1 MNTILIISIIIVII
15 YLLTKEKM
23 IEVFKTF
30 LFAIVIAIFLRSFA
44 YEPFTI
50 PSGSM
55 KPNLLVGDFL
65 FVSKFAYGYSKYSFP
80 YGRYLPFSGRL
91 FYSPVKRGDVAV
103 FKYPRDNKTD
113 YIKRVIGL
121 PGDAVQIKN
130 GQVFVNGKGLRR
142 EKNGLFKDMHRNGYM
157 ETFNI
162 YKEINEEEKEYLTLD
177 DINFDGII
185 GSSFNG
191 VDEFDVNNTKNYT
204 VPADHFFVM
213 GDNREHSSDSRIL
226 SQVGFVPK
234 INLVG
239 KASII
244 FLSIEYSTNRINI
257 FGIDIFKFPKSIRI
271 NRVGKLLN

>member
-30 LFAIVIAIFLRSFA
+30 LFAIIIAIFLRSFA

-91 FYSPVKRGDVAV
+91 LYSPVKRGDVAV

-121 PGDAVQIKN
+121 PGDTIQIKN
-130 GQVFVNGKGLRR
+130 GQVFVNEEGLER
-142 EKNGLFKDMHRNGYM
+142 EKVGLFQDMHRNGYM
-157 ETFNI
+157 ETFDI
-162 YKEINEEEKEYLTLD
+162 YKEVNNQNKEYLVLD
-177 DINFDGII
+177 DVNFNGII

-191 VDEFDVNNTKNYT
+191 IEQFDVNNTKNYT
-204 VPADHFFVM
+204 VPVDHFFVM

-234 INLVG
+234 VNLVG

-244 FLSIEYSTNRINI
+244 FLSIEYSTEKINI

>member
-30 LFAIVIAIFLRSFA
+30 LFAIIIAIFLRSFA

-91 FYSPVKRGDVAV
+91 LYSPVKRGDVAV

-121 PGDAVQIKN
+121 PGDTIQIKN
-130 GQVFVNGKGLRR
+130 GQVFVNEEGLER
-142 EKNGLFKDMHRNGYM
+142 EKVGLFQDMHRNGYM
-157 ETFNI
+157 ETFDI
-162 YKEINEEEKEYLTLD
+162 YKEVNNQNKEYL
-177 DINFDGII
+177 
-185 GSSFNG
+185 
-191 VDEFDVNNTKNYT
+191 V
-204 VPADHFFVM
+204 
-213 GDNREHSSDSRIL
+213 
-226 SQVGFVPK
+226 
-234 INLVG
+234 
-239 KASII
+239 
-244 FLSIEYSTNRINI
+244 
-257 FGIDIFKFPKSIRI
+257 
-271 NRVGKLLN
+271 